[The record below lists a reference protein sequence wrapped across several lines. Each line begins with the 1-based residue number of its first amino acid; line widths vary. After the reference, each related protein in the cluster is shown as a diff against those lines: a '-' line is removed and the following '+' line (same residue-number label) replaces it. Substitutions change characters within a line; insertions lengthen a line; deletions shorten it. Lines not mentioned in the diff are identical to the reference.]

1 MPLPEIYHPVRS
13 ALAAVLI
20 AGVFGVMFVVCMTGE
35 LFKAAWATLVLGKS
49 AEDQLRDDADRED
62 ER

>member
-20 AGVFGVMFVVCMTGE
+20 AGVFGVMFVVCVVGDIIKT
-35 LFKAAWATLVLGKS
+35 LWDTLVLGKT
-49 AEDQLRDDADRED
+49 AEDQLRDAAD